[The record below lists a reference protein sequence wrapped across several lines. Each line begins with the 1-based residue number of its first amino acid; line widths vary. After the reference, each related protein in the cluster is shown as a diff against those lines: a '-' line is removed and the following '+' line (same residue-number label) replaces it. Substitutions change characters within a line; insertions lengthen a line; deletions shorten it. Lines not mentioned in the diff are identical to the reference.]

1 MLKSID
7 ILLGLS
13 VVMLM
18 VSLVVTVL
26 TNAITN
32 VLQTRGR
39 NLLAGIA
46 SLLQQVHRE
55 LPASVSEEIS
65 KAVLT
70 HPLIKSAGDR
80 YGAVIHREELTALLL
95 ELASGDGL
103 NQLQT
108 AARTHLCDLLKANG
122 ITDPAGTMANV
133 RALTLTLERAHPE
146 LSNQERYAMA
156 FLQEA
161 NSRFL
166 AKINGWFDQTID
178 RVADRFTNST
188 RIITFAGSFAVAFAL
203 QLDTSTLVN
212 RLSADDSLRQ
222 SLVAQAV
229 KLTEQAPPATNPP
242 PTPEELQ
249 RNLQNLATI
258 HILDMPA
265 SLSDW
270 IGRWT
275 VHNWAPKLLGIL
287 LTAMLLSL
295 GAPFWYNAL
304 KNLVRLRSLIAQK
317 DDDQRAARQT
327 STPISGD
334 SLAASVPVVAPLVIA
349 GERGDLASL
358 G

>member
-1 MLKSID
+1 M
-7 ILLGLS
+7 
-13 VVMLM
+13 
-18 VSLVVTVL
+18 
-26 TNAITN
+26 
-32 VLQTRGR
+32 
-39 NLLAGIA
+39 
-46 SLLQQVHRE
+46 
-55 LPASVSEEIS
+55 
-65 KAVLT
+65 
-70 HPLIKSAGDR
+70 
-80 YGAVIHREELTALLL
+80 IHREELTALLL